1 MTTLFLKNLV
11 FVLVVPGSVAGWVPW
26 YLVRRWGLAVP
37 RNEWPQWVAAA
48 LLAQGA
54 LVLLASVLEF
64 AVRGRA
70 TPAALDAPRVLV
82 VTGLYKYVRNP
93 MYVGVTA
100 ALAGWALLFESGGL
114 ALYGVCV
121 FAVFNAFVLL
131 YEEQVLAARFGE
143 EYHRYRASVGRWL
156 PRLGG
161 PR

>member
-1 MTTLFLKNLV
+1 MRLFLKNLL
-11 FVLVVPGSVAGWVPW
+11 FVVAVPGSVAGWVPW
-26 YLVRRWGLAVP
+26 YLVRRWGLSVP

-54 LVLLASVLEF
+54 AVLLASLWEF

-70 TPAALDAPRVLV
+70 TPAPVDAPRALV
-82 VTGLYKYVRNP
+82 VTGLYRYVRNP

-100 ALAGWALLFESGGL
+100 AIAGWALLYESGGL

-121 FAVFNAFVLL
+121 FAAFNAFVIL
-131 YEEQVLAARFGE
+131 YEEPVLTSRFGDD
-143 EYHRYRASVGRWL
+143 YHRYRASVGRWL